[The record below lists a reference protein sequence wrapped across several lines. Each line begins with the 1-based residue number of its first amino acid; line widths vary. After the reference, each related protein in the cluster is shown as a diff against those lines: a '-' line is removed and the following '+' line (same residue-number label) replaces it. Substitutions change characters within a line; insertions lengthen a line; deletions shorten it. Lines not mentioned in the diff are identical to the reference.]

1 MNADRVRF
9 GSEMI
14 SAEHDSEPPA
24 VEPPSGVQL
33 EYQPDGGVRI
43 RVRITTGRRLL
54 LLIPRTVS
62 SLAALVL
69 LLEAWR
75 RRVFVFFW
83 FFGLPFVRWLRGPSQ
98 SSVLIGERAL
108 EIEGARWFGATV
120 VLQRMAITRIVASR
134 AGPMQS
140 FQMALYAHTNAER
153 PERLFVGLSPAQA
166 EFVNTGLQRWL
177 AGEY

>member
-1 MNADRVRF
+1 
-9 GSEMI
+9 MI
-14 SAEHDSEPPA
+14 PAEHDSEPPA
-24 VEPPSGVQL
+24 LEPPSGVQL
-33 EYQPDGGVRI
+33 ENQPDGGVRI
-43 RVRITTGRRLL
+43 RVRLGAGRRALL
-54 LLIPRTVS
+54 LLPRLLS
-62 SLAALVL
+62 LLAALVL

-83 FFGLPFVRWLRGPSQ
+83 FFGLPFVRWLRAPSQ

-120 VLQRMAITRIVASR
+120 VLPRMVITRIAIGR

-140 FQMALYAHTNAER
+140 FQVALYAYTKETR

-166 EFVNTGLQRWL
+166 EFLNTGLQRWL
-177 AGEY
+177 EGQY

>member
-1 MNADRVRF
+1 MVSD
-9 GSEMI
+9 
-14 SAEHDSEPPA
+14 EHDPELEAPALPP
-24 VEPPSGVQL
+24 GVQL

-43 RVRITTGRRLL
+43 RVRITTGRRVLL
-54 LLIPRTVS
+54 LLPRMVS

-83 FFGLPFVRWLRGPSQ
+83 FFGLPFVRWLRGPRQ

-120 VLQRMAITRIVASR
+120 VLQRMAITRIEISR

-140 FQMALYAHTNAER
+140 FQMALYAYTSAER

>member
-1 MNADRVRF
+1 
-9 GSEMI
+9 MI
-14 SAEHDSEPPA
+14 A
-24 VEPPSGVQL
+24 VEHEPEPGSPALPPGVQL
-33 EYQPDGGVRI
+33 EYQPDGGVRVH
-43 RVRITTGRRLL
+43 VRIATGRRLL
-54 LLIPRTVS
+54 LLLPRMLS
-62 SLAALVL
+62 ALAALVL
-69 LLEAWR
+69 LYEAWR

-83 FFGLPFVRWLRGPSQ
+83 FFGLPFVRWLRGRNR

-120 VLQRMAITRIVASR
+120 VLPRMAITRIEIAR

-140 FQMALYAHTNAER
+140 FQVALYAHTKEAR

-166 EFVNTGLQRWL
+166 EYVNTGLQRWL

>member
-1 MNADRVRF
+1 MT
-9 GSEMI
+9 
-14 SAEHDSEPPA
+14 SAEHDPEPPA

-43 RVRITTGRRLL
+43 RVRVTAGRRALL
-54 LLIPRTVS
+54 LLPRVVS

-69 LLEAWR
+69 LMEAWR

-83 FFGLPFVRWLRGPSQ
+83 FFGLPFVRWLRGPRQ

-120 VLQRMAITRIVASR
+120 VLPRMAITHIAIGR

-140 FQMALYAHTNAER
+140 FQVALYAYTKEAR
-153 PERLFVGLSPAQA
+153 PERLFVGLSAAQA